1 MWHIRLGLKNL
12 KLCDQSNLNK
22 LLPKQKTLLYKYGKV
37 VIYFA
42 MTLVPIAY
50 RQPFDQASLELVMT
64 T

>member
-1 MWHIRLGLKNL
+1 M
-12 KLCDQSNLNK
+12 

-50 RQPFDQASLELVMT
+50 RQPFDQAGLELVMT